1 MIKITEDEV
10 IMVNMGSMGAVA
22 MFDRDG
28 VRKFVEGNAEVI
40 KKAEPK
46 KVIRKE
52 K

>member
-28 VRKFVEGNAEVI
+28 VRKFVEGNAEVV
-40 KKAEPK
+40 KKPVPK
-46 KVIRKE
+46 KVIKKE